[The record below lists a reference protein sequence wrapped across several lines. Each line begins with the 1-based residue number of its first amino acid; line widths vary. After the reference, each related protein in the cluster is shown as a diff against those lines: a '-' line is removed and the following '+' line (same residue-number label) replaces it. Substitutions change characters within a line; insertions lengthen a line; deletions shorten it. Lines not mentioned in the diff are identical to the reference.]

1 VAFIIILEML
11 KKKYL
16 QHVFHKQNVYNAI
29 YKIKN
34 NNKGDKPDS
43 ILLLDILF
51 EKMSRDLR

>member
-1 VAFIIILEML
+1 ML